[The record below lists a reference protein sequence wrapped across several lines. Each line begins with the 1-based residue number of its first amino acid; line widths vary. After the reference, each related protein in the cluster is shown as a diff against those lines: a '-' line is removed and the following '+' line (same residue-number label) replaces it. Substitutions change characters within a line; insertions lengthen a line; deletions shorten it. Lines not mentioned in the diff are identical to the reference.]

1 MKVILRQDIPD
12 LGKAGQTIEVKT
24 GYGRNFL
31 FPRNLAISATK
42 ANLKAIGEIEKQSQ
56 IRERKKRREA
66 EKTKDRLE
74 KLSLTIEVL
83 VGEEDKIFGSVT
95 SQNVVEQLA
104 SQGTTVDKRNVLLEE
119 PIKSLGVYTVPI
131 KIEKDVIANVKMWVI
146 RKAS

>member
-1 MKVILRQDIPD
+1 MKVILRQDVPD
-12 LGKAGQTIEVKT
+12 LGSAGQAIEVKA

-31 FPRNLAISATK
+31 FPRNLAIPATK
-42 ANLKAIGEIEKQSQ
+42 ANLRAIGEIEKQNQ

-66 EKTKDRLE
+66 EKMKERLE

-95 SQNVVEQLA
+95 SQNVAEQLA
-104 SQGTTVDKRNVLLEE
+104 SQGITIDKKNILLED

-131 KIEKDVIANVKMWVI
+131 KVEKDVVANVKMWVI

>member
-12 LGKAGQTIEVKT
+12 MGKAGQTIEVKT
-24 GYGRNFL
+24 SYGRNFL
-31 FPRNLAISATK
+31 LPRNLAISATK

-66 EKTKDRLE
+66 ERTKDQLE

-95 SQNVVEQLA
+95 SQNVAELLA
-104 SQGTTVDKRNVLLEE
+104 SQGTTVDKRNILLEE
-119 PIKSLGVYTVPI
+119 PIKSLGVYTIPI